1 MIPPEASTPATACD
15 GDARCMRVACFQ
27 VQLEASRPQP
37 ARRQALACAHHV
49 ADVIEA
55 LRGWARE
62 QDLAGGHLTVL
73 AIEPAAG
80 EHQAG
85 GSGGPARAAL
95 RVFPFSTIPL
105 KTVPAS
111 SADHREPAG

>member
-62 QDLAGGHLTVL
+62 QDLAGGQLTIL
-73 AIEPAAG
+73 AIEPAADERRADG
-80 EHQAG
+80 P
-85 GSGGPARAAL
+85 SGPNTAAL
-95 RVFPFSTIPL
+95 REFAFTTLPLRTIP
-105 KTVPAS
+105 PG
-111 SADHREPAG
+111 SAQHREPT